1 MAGSFRGT
9 GKLLARREQATAVRT
24 VLMPVQQFLRI
35 ELLGSLLLMATAI
48 VAIVWANSPWAE
60 SYFAIWRRY
69 LTVDLLVLELNLNLQ
84 HWINDALMAFFFFVV
99 GLEIKRELVHGNLA
113 DRRKATLPA
122 IAAIGGMVV
131 PALAYVA
138 FNSGGPGAGGWGIP
152 VATDIAFAVGVLGL
166 LGNRVSIELR
176 VFLLALAIVDDIG
189 AILVIALFYTES
201 LSPGALVW
209 AAAFL
214 GLIVVLQRLG
224 VRSTMA
230 YVLVGALVWLAVFES
245 GLHATIAGVVLG
257 LMTPS
262 SPYVDPAAYPD
273 QIEGLREDYM
283 DALAEG
289 NVSQQQAAL
298 GRIEEVTQWTESP
311 VEKME
316 RLFHPWTAYLV
327 LPLFALANAGVALSG
342 EALRGAVSSPVTL
355 GVILGLVLGK
365 LVGVSGAAWIA
376 VKLGLADLPSGV
388 RWGQVAGTG
397 LLAGIGFT
405 MSIFVTTLAFYGEP
419 GLIDEAKI
427 GILVAS
433 VLAGVLGYLLLRMS
447 SGTRAAG

>member
-342 EALRGAVSSPVTL
+342 EALRGAVSSSVTL

>member
-1 MAGSFRGT
+1 
-9 GKLLARREQATAVRT
+9 
-24 VLMPVQQFLRI
+24 MPVQQFLHI
-35 ELLGSLLLMATAI
+35 ELVGSVLLMATAI
-48 VAIVWANSPWAE
+48 VAILWANSPWAE
-60 SYFAIWRRY
+60 SYFSLWYRY
-69 LTVDLLVLELNLNLQ
+69 LTVDLIFLELDLNLQ

-113 DRRKATLPA
+113 DRRKAMLPA
-122 IAAIGGMVV
+122 IAAIGGMAV
-131 PALAYVA
+131 PAAFYVA
-138 FNSGGPGAGGWGIP
+138 LNAGGAGAQGWGIP
-152 VATDIAFAVGVLGL
+152 MATDIAFAIGVLGL

-189 AILVIALFYTES
+189 AILVIAIFYTES
-201 LSPGALVW
+201 VSLGALVW
-209 AAAFL
+209 AAVFL
-214 GLIVVLQRLG
+214 GVVALLQRLG
-224 VRSTMA
+224 VRSTLA
-230 YVLVGALVWLAVFES
+230 YVLVGAIVWLAVFQS
-245 GLHATIAGVVLG
+245 GLHATIAGVILG

-262 SPYVDPAAYPD
+262 KPYVDPDEYPG
-273 QIEGLREDYM
+273 QIAGLREDYIA
-283 DALAEG
+283 ALEEG
-289 NVSQQQAAL
+289 NVSLQQAAL

-342 EALRGAVSSPVTL
+342 EAMAGALASPVTI
-355 GVILGLVLGK
+355 GIVLGLILGK
-365 LVGVSGAAWIA
+365 LIGVGGAAWIA

-405 MSIFVTTLAFYGEP
+405 MSIFVTTLAFYGEQV
-419 GLIDEAKI
+419 LIDEAKI

-433 VLAGVLGYLLLRMS
+433 VLAGVLGYLLLRAS
-447 SGTRAAG
+447 SGDTSPTA

>member
-405 MSIFVTTLAFYGEP
+405 MSIFVTTLAF
-419 GLIDEAKI
+419 
-427 GILVAS
+427 
-433 VLAGVLGYLLLRMS
+433 
-447 SGTRAAG
+447 